1 MMPVSQLKQVCHRY
15 GVSINDYLVACFVW
29 SVYQECFHGMP
40 NDMPVRVAVPVNL
53 RPYFDSVTTKNFFV
67 MISAEFRPQNSSYT
81 FEEVL
86 KIVTDSINSQISK
99 EHLEDLFSYS
109 VSNQKNILMRP
120 VPLFIK
126 KSGNEGGLY
135 AVGTGKH
142 HYYHKYWKYKSRAG
156 IRAVY
161 NRLLFLYTNVQGTAY
176 EGHHMLLQGHA
187 GVYFFIYSG
196 RYDDSEKLF

>member
-1 MMPVSQLKQVCHRY
+1 
-15 GVSINDYLVACFVW
+15 
-29 SVYQECFHGMP
+29 
-40 NDMPVRVAVPVNL
+40 
-53 RPYFDSVTTKNFFV
+53 
-67 MISAEFRPQNSSYT
+67 MISAEFRPQNSTYT

-126 KSGNEGGLY
+126 NLAMK
-135 AVGTGKH
+135 
-142 HYYHKYWKYKSRAG
+142 
-156 IRAVY
+156 AVY
-161 NRLLFLYTNVQGTAY
+161 TQSALANTTTITNIGNIKVEPEYEPYITGFYCLYTNVQGTAY
-176 EGHHMLLQGHA
+176 EGHHLFLQGHT

>member
-1 MMPVSQLKQVCHRY
+1 M
-15 GVSINDYLVACFVW
+15 
-29 SVYQECFHGMP
+29 
-40 NDMPVRVAVPVNL
+40 
-53 RPYFDSVTTKNFFV
+53 TTKNFFV
-67 MISAEFRPQNSSYT
+67 MISAEFRPQNSTYT

-126 KSGNEGGLY
+126 NHGNEGGLY

-142 HYYHKYWKYKSRAG
+142 HHYHQYWKYKGGAG

-161 NRLLFLYTNVQGTAY
+161 NRLLFLYTNVQGAAY
-176 EGHHMLLQGHA
+176 EGHHLLLQGHT
-187 GVYFFIYSG
+187 GVYFFH
-196 RYDDSEKLF
+196 LFWQIQ